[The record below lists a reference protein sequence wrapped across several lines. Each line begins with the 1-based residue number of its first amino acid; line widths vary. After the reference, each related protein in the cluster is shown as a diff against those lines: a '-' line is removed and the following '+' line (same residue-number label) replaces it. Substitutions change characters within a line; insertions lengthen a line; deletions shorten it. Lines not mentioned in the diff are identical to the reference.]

1 MADSI
6 AYGSWSS
13 PITADLIV
21 AGSVGLG
28 GVALDG
34 TDIYWLESRPSEAG
48 RSVLVRQ
55 TGPDNTGATGQLD
68 VVPAGFSV
76 RSRVHEYGGGAFT
89 IDAGVIYASRDDD
102 QRLYAIAPAQ
112 LPKPLTPEMPLRYA
126 DGVIDRQRSRW
137 IGICEDHRQ
146 SGEPVNTICFIPLD
160 GSLAD
165 SSPETLSATL
175 SASILVSGD
184 DFYAAP
190 RLSPDGQWLAWF
202 SWNHPHMPWD
212 VTTLWVAPIE
222 ANGAIGPKRAVAGGQ
237 AESVIEPV
245 WSPSGLL
252 YFVSDRSDWWN
263 LYCCDPADSETEP
276 KAICPMAA
284 EFGLPHWVFS
294 TPTYGFVTG
303 SNGTEILC
311 AYSQSGIWSLGRID
325 GSGTLSTVPSPYSEI
340 GDLVIEG
347 DRALFI
353 GGSAALPTAIVEWT
367 WAAGVDR
374 FKPLKVASDNPVDR
388 GYLSTPEPIAFS
400 SGSGQAYGIYYPP
413 TNCDCQAPSG
423 EKPPLLVKSHGGPTA
438 AARSSLNLT
447 IQYWTS
453 RGIAVLDVNYS
464 GSTGYGRAYRD
475 RLQGN
480 WGITDVEDCIN
491 GAKYL
496 VDRGDVDGDRLTIDG
511 GSAGGYTTLCALTF
525 HRVFKAGASRYGVSD
540 LRALAQDTHKFEAR
554 YLDSLVGPYPAEAD
568 RYRERS
574 PIHHVDRL
582 ACPVIFFQGLEDKVV
597 PPNQTEAMVE
607 ALRAK
612 GLPVAYVAFPG
623 EQHGFRQAQNI
634 KRALDGE
641 LSFYSQIFGF
651 ELADPIEP
659 VAIDNLTAATNLPS
673 P

>member
-1 MADSI
+1 MFTWGYWEMTDSI
-6 AYGSWSS
+6 AYGAWPS

-21 AGSVGLG
+21 AGTVGLG
-28 GVALDG
+28 GTGLDG
-34 TDIYWLESRPSEAG
+34 QAGYWLEQRPAEAG

-55 TGPDNTGATGQLD
+55 T
-68 VVPAGFSV
+68 PAGGIDAVPPGFNV

-89 IDAGVIYASRDDD
+89 IDQGRIYASQDRD
-102 QRLYAIAPAQ
+102 QRLYVIDSQAPSAA
-112 LPKPLTPEMPLRYA
+112 PKPLTPDLPLRYA
-126 DGVIDRQRSRW
+126 DGVIDRRRQHW
-137 IGICEDHRQ
+137 IGIREDHRQ
-146 SGEPVNTICFIPLD
+146 PGEPVNTICRIPLD

-165 SSPETLSATL
+165 AAAEDLAT
-175 SASILVSGD
+175 SILVSGE

-212 VTTLWVAPIE
+212 VTTLWVAPI
-222 ANGAIGPKRAVAGGQ
+222 ASDGSLGPKRAVAGGQ

-245 WSPSGLL
+245 WSPSGWL
-252 YFVSDRSDWWN
+252 YFVSDRSNWWN
-263 LYCCDPADSETEP
+263 LYRCNPAAESIEGTIE
-276 KAICPMAA
+276 ACCPMDA
-284 EFGLPHWVFS
+284 EFGLPHWVFA
-294 TPTYGFVTG
+294 TPTYGF
-303 SNGTEILC
+303 TEDNQLLC
-311 AYSQSGIWSLGRID
+311 TYSQNGSWSLGRID
-325 GSGTLSTVPSPYSEI
+325 ATGKFSTVPSPYSEI
-340 GDLVIEG
+340 GDLVIAG

-353 GGSAALPTAIVEWT
+353 GGSATLPTAIVQWT
-367 WAAGVDR
+367 WAEGLDQ
-374 FKPLKVASDNPVDR
+374 FTPLRVGSANPVEL
-388 GYLSTPEPIAFS
+388 GYLSKPEPIAFA
-400 SGSGQAYGIYYPP
+400 SGSGQSYGIYYPP
-413 TNCDCQAPSG
+413 CNRDCQAPAN

-475 RLQGN
+475 RLQGQ
-480 WGITDVEDCIN
+480 WGIADVEDCIN
-491 GAKYL
+491 GAQYL
-496 VDRGDVDGDRLTIDG
+496 VDRGDVDGNRLTIDG

-540 LRALAQDTHKFEAR
+540 LTALATDTHKFESR

-568 RYRERS
+568 RYRDRS

-607 ALRAK
+607 ALRSK

-623 EQHGFRQAQNI
+623 EQHGFRQANNI
-634 KRALDGE
+634 KRALEGE
-641 LSFYSQIFGF
+641 LSFYAQIFGF

-659 VAIDNLTAATNLPS
+659 VAIDNL
-673 P
+673 